1 MEAFSN
7 LKRNLSNKWDIIVA
21 QAEEQVKNT
30 TIMNCKIL
38 LLQSKQVKHHKA
50 MKKHDKRIS
59 DSQEKAYW
67 RVHRPPPGVPG
78 SLEQVPVP
86 TRSWNGVKP
95 RKKTIDDWRREV

>member
-1 MEAFSN
+1 
-7 LKRNLSNKWDIIVA
+7 
-21 QAEEQVKNT
+21 
-30 TIMNCKIL
+30 
-38 LLQSKQVKHHKA
+38 

-95 RKKTIDDWRREV
+95 RKKTIDDWRREVIILCLLLFHDFDRFIRLC